1 MASLGIGFTQ
11 DVLPSPPVEVCPAH
25 NENKS
30 RLPTLKTPK
39 RHPRFFFDAAMLPRQ
54 PPTHPLPLS
63 IYLSIPPSAL
73 SNIHISSE
81 RSLLQ
86 PHLVPLDNDN
96 RARGI
101 RSDLRNNKRIRQ
113 RGVST
118 ADFNFLYICDRK
130 LDSAFRTYKKTRP
143 AATVTENL
151 DLLLS
156 SLAPLASPR
165 RPAGS
170 DTAVCRR
177 RRPWWWLC
185 RTI

>member
-1 MASLGIGFTQ
+1 MLPHQPPS
-11 DVLPSPPVEVCPAH
+11 LPSPLSIHLSV
-25 NENKS
+25 
-30 RLPTLKTPK
+30 
-39 RHPRFFFDAAMLPRQ
+39 
-54 PPTHPLPLS
+54 THP
-63 IYLSIPPSAL
+63 SIPPSAL
-73 SNIHISSE
+73 SIIYIHISNE
-81 RSLLQ
+81 QRSLLQ
-86 PHLVPLDNDN
+86 PHLVPLDDDN

-177 RRPWWWLC
+177 RRPWWWWWC
-185 RTI
+185 RII

>member
-1 MASLGIGFTQ
+1 MEEIGRDGMASLGIGFTQ

-96 RARGI
+96 RARGV

-113 RGVST
+113 RGVPT

-130 LDSAFRTYKKTRP
+130 LDSAFRTH
-143 AATVTENL
+143 
-151 DLLLS
+151 
-156 SLAPLASPR
+156 
-165 RPAGS
+165 
-170 DTAVCRR
+170 
-177 RRPWWWLC
+177 
-185 RTI
+185 

>member
-1 MASLGIGFTQ
+1 MKTNTNYL
-11 DVLPSPPVEVCPAH
+11 
-25 NENKS
+25 
-30 RLPTLKTPK
+30 TLKTPK
-39 RHPRFFFDAAMLPRQ
+39 RHPRFFFYAAMLPHQ
-54 PPTHPLPLS
+54 PPTHHL
-63 IYLSIPPSAL
+63 YLSIHPSIPPHFQ
-73 SNIHISSE
+73 IFTYTYISSE
-81 RSLLQ
+81 QRSLLQ